1 MPKLIEV
8 APADANPEFEAAPKA
23 NGRHGK
29 HKKKGGGGVVARV
42 TARLKGAAGGSSRTS
57 SYKAHQVAVKPK
69 GGDSSERLHELQ
81 KKNAEKAWYAA
92 HRPDLG
98 AAPDAAAA
106 APREPAKKI
115 TFRKTMTL
123 GHPTVVWQ
131 KSLSAVLGRDYAIL
145 HAFHECAK
153 KRSTDAVPTLH
164 RHACK
169 KFFKKL
175 NGVEPPPDALD
186 HIDADAGID
195 EATVKYKVEDYNE
208 YMKRRDEI
216 RARHKDWI
224 SRYRSYS
231 ADGCYYQDD
240 ELRHMVA
247 DLCAHKVDEDAL
259 RAALAA
265 TGAVEKPLKID
276 DAHKFVVAYEKQLQE
291 DDALRERRLRE
302 HPGCLRALF
311 RCLLC
316 IPI

>member
-1 MPKLIEV
+1 
-8 APADANPEFEAAPKA
+8 
-23 NGRHGK
+23 
-29 HKKKGGGGVVARV
+29 
-42 TARLKGAAGGSSRTS
+42 
-57 SYKAHQVAVKPK
+57 
-69 GGDSSERLHELQ
+69 
-81 KKNAEKAWYAA
+81 
-92 HRPDLG
+92 
-98 AAPDAAAA
+98 
-106 APREPAKKI
+106 
-115 TFRKTMTL
+115 
-123 GHPTVVWQ
+123 
-131 KSLSAVLGRDYAIL
+131 
-145 HAFHECAK
+145 
-153 KRSTDAVPTLH
+153 
-164 RHACK
+164 
-169 KFFKKL
+169 
-175 NGVEPPPDALD
+175 
-186 HIDADAGID
+186 
-195 EATVKYKVEDYNE
+195 
-208 YMKRRDEI
+208 MKRRDEI

-240 ELRHMVA
+240 ELRNMVA

>member
-240 ELRHMVA
+240 ELRNMVA

>member
-1 MPKLIEV
+1 MIS
-8 APADANPEFEAAPKA
+8 
-23 NGRHGK
+23 
-29 HKKKGGGGVVARV
+29 
-42 TARLKGAAGGSSRTS
+42 T
-57 SYKAHQVAVKPK
+57 Q
-69 GGDSSERLHELQ
+69 
-81 KKNAEKAWYAA
+81 AEKAWYAA

-195 EATVKYKVEDYNE
+195 ETTVKYKVEDYNE

-276 DAHKFVVAYEKQLQE
+276 DAHKFVVAYEKQHQE

>member
-1 MPKLIEV
+1 MS
-8 APADANPEFEAAPKA
+8 
-23 NGRHGK
+23 
-29 HKKKGGGGVVARV
+29 
-42 TARLKGAAGGSSRTS
+42 T
-57 SYKAHQVAVKPK
+57 Q
-69 GGDSSERLHELQ
+69 
-81 KKNAEKAWYAA
+81 AEKAWYAA

-240 ELRHMVA
+240 ELRKMVA
-247 DLCAHKVDEDAL
+247 DLCAHKVDEEAL
-259 RAALAA
+259 RFALAA

>member
-1 MPKLIEV
+1 MMS
-8 APADANPEFEAAPKA
+8 
-23 NGRHGK
+23 
-29 HKKKGGGGVVARV
+29 
-42 TARLKGAAGGSSRTS
+42 T
-57 SYKAHQVAVKPK
+57 Q
-69 GGDSSERLHELQ
+69 
-81 KKNAEKAWYAA
+81 AEKAWYAA